1 MLARLGRRPLL
12 ARALCS
18 KAAPGPPVRLT
29 KIVATIGPASEQA
42 EPLQACV
49 SAGVDVM
56 RVNFSHATTEEFH
69 LRRTNLRAAKG
80 GEFVPVMLDTKGPEM
95 RMGGLAVCK
104 TGGRKAKIMLEAGKH
119 VTLTTDPAYDG
130 ASDESMLF
138 VGYPLLA
145 DKVVPGTTVLLDDGL
160 IALRV
165 VAVEPNRD
173 VQCEILNSNLIGERK
188 GVNLPGIITDL
199 PALSEKDMEDIR
211 FGIEHDID
219 AVAASFVRNA
229 EGVRSIRAHIAQCH
243 ARYAPD
249 PSSPPPLIIS
259 KIESTE
265 ALDNLEE
272 IIAESDG
279 LMVAR
284 GDLGVEVPIEE
295 VVTWQKMM
303 VRAQRQREGKG
314 GLQSGSNRAARKVA
328 RGPEP
333 ARVSPPA

>member
-1 MLARLGRRPLL
+1 MLLHRARPGL

-18 KAAPGPPVRLT
+18 KAAPGPLLRLT

-49 SAGVDVM
+49 DAGIDVM
-56 RVNFSHATTEEFH
+56 RINFSHATVEEFH
-69 LRRTNLRAAKG
+69 LRRTNLRASKG
-80 GEFVPVMLDTKGPEM
+80 GDFVPVMLDTKGPEM

-104 TGGRKAKIMLEAGKH
+104 AGGRKAKITLEAGNH
-119 VTLTTDPAYDG
+119 VTLTTDPAFDG
-130 ASDESMLF
+130 NSDEKTLY
-138 VGYPLLA
+138 VGYALLA
-145 DKVVPGTTVLLDDGL
+145 DKVSPGTTVLLDDGL
-160 IALRV
+160 VSLRV
-165 VAVEPNRD
+165 VAVQPNRD
-173 VQCEILNSNLIGERK
+173 VRCQILNTSAIGERK
-188 GVNLPGIITDL
+188 GVNLPGIVTDL
-199 PALSEKDMEDIR
+199 PPLSDKDKEDIR

-229 EGVRSIRAHIAQCH
+229 EGVRAIRAHIAECH

-249 PSSPPPLIIS
+249 PASPPPLIIS

-265 ALDNLEE
+265 ALVNLEE

-295 VVTWQKMM
+295 VVTWQKIM
-303 VRAQRQREGKG
+303 VRVKG
-314 GLQSGSNRAARKVA
+314 TSSVA
-328 RGPEP
+328 ESDW
-333 ARVSPPA
+333 AN

>member
-1 MLARLGRRPLL
+1 MLRLGRRPLL

-18 KAAPGPPVRLT
+18 KAAPGPSIRLT

-49 SAGVDVM
+49 SAGVNVM
-56 RVNFSHATTEEFH
+56 RVNFSHATVEEFH
-69 LRRTNLRAAKG
+69 LRRTNLRASMG

-104 TGGRKAKIMLEAGKH
+104 TGGRKAKILLEAGNH

-130 ASDESMLF
+130 ASDEKTLY

-145 DKVVPGTTVLLDDGL
+145 DKVVPGSTVLLDDGL
-160 IALRV
+160 ISLRL
-165 VAVEPNRD
+165 VAVQPNRD
-173 VQCEILNSNLIGERK
+173 VQCLILNSSLIGERK
-188 GVNLPGIITDL
+188 GVNLPGIITGL
-199 PALSEKDMEDIR
+199 PALSDKDKEDIR

-229 EGVRSIRAHIAQCH
+229 EGVRTIRAHIADCH

-249 PSSPPPLIIS
+249 STSPPPLIIS
-259 KIESTE
+259 KVESTE

-279 LMVAR
+279 TMVAR
-284 GDLGVEVPIEE
+284 GDLGVEVPIEQ

-303 VRAQRQREGKG
+303 VSAWKE
-314 GLQSGSNRAARKVA
+314 
-328 RGPEP
+328 
-333 ARVSPPA
+333 